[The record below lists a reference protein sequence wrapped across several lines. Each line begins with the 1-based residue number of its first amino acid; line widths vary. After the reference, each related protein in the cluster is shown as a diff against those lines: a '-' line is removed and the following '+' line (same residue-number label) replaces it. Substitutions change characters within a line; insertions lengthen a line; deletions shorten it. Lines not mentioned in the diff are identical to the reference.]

1 MTDIR
6 LQRLANV
13 LVDYACDVK
22 PGMWVGILGDVAT
35 LPALRAVYAEVL
47 RYGGNPSLFMSDETM
62 ARHFAHK
69 CLLDVVW

>member
-22 PGMWVGILGDVAT
+22 PGMWVGILGDVTT
-35 LPALRAVYAEVL
+35 LPALRAVYAEV
-47 RYGGNPSLFMSDETM
+47 SQ
-62 ARHFAHK
+62 
-69 CLLDVVW
+69 VWRQSFGIYQR